1 MISFLTTG
9 TILGLSAGFTPGPL
23 LTLVISETL
32 KHDLKAGVKVAL
44 APILTDLPI
53 IILTLFMLAKLSHFH
68 TILGAISFLGGLFIL
83 YLGYESVRTK
93 GVNISLNDCRAQSLR
108 KGIIVNAL
116 SPYPYLF
123 WFSVGAPTTI
133 KAMGQSVFAALAFI
147 SSFYVLLVG
156 SKIAI
161 AILVGKSRSF
171 LTGNPYIYTMRFLG
185 LIFFVFAVFLFY
197 DGLKLVGLL

>member
-1 MISFLTTG
+1 
-9 TILGLSAGFTPGPL
+9 
-23 LTLVISETL
+23 
-32 KHDLKAGVKVAL
+32 
-44 APILTDLPI
+44 
-53 IILTLFMLAKLSHFH
+53 
-68 TILGAISFLGGLFIL
+68 
-83 YLGYESVRTK
+83 VRTK
-93 GVNISLNDCRAQSLR
+93 GVNISLNDCKAQSLR

-185 LIFFVFAVFLFY
+185 LILFVFAVFLFY